1 MLVLLASLHTLA
13 TVAPGL
19 DTLSNALTGAIA
31 GDTLLLQ
38 SGVFTLSS
46 TLTSASAV
54 LKSQHASRP
63 KILLLMM
70 RLRSPR
76 RCLPAQSPRTLPS
89 AALQLGHASSTQN
102 RNSGP

>member
-63 KILLLMM
+63 KILLLM